1 MPINPSPK
9 WRAAV
14 SEAQKKLW
22 QNPEHR
28 AKMVAARRKLIPL
41 WKAYPER
48 FSRRGVPNG
57 MRKPEAMKLW
67 SEANRL
73 ADLAMRGFEAQGIVP
88 KVPMPTSIPDTDEEI
103 AKLCL
108 REACVIALGPGNDKR
123 TKLQALGIVLK
134 YTRPKPAQRQSVT
147 VTGTSEDWLRSAI
160 MAGSIAAGAEA
171 EGG

>member
-1 MPINPSPK
+1 MPVNPSPK

-22 QNPEHR
+22 QNAEHR

-41 WKAYPER
+41 WKAHPER

-73 ADLAMRGFEAQGIVP
+73 ADLAMRGFEARGVVP
-88 KVPMPTSIPDTDEEI
+88 KVPMPTGIPETDEEI
-103 AKLCL
+103 ASLCL
-108 REACVIALGPGNDKR
+108 REACVLALGPGDKR
-123 TKLQALGIVLK
+123 TKLQAIGTVLK
-134 YTRPKPAQRQSVT
+134 YTKPRPKQRLAMAS
-147 VTGTSEDWLRSAI
+147 TSAEDWLREAI
-160 MAGSIAAGAEA
+160 MAGAAVEA
-171 EGG
+171 DGD